1 MHNFMY
7 NNLPTKLKGKIISIL
22 QDLNLSKALV
32 ILRVSFSHRFL
43 KQHPEHKA
51 LHKDLVK
58 FGDDDDK
65 MYDSPAFENSAM
77 SVFNTF
83 DMAIDKMDK
92 NVDETISS
100 LQRAGRMHVKL
111 KNFDTAYFKV
121 SSKIMVYRQHFRR
134 EMIIAERVILILSL
148 NLT

>member
-1 MHNFMY
+1 M
-7 NNLPTKLKGKIISIL
+7 
-22 QDLNLSKALV
+22 LSN
-32 ILRVSFSHRFL
+32 RFL

-51 LHKDLVK
+51 LHKDLAK
-58 FGDDDDK
+58 FADDDDR

-111 KNFDTAYFKV
+111 KNFDTAYFKA
-121 SSKIMVYRQHFRR
+121 SAFLFYF
-134 EMIIAERVILILSL
+134 
-148 NLT
+148 T

>member
-1 MHNFMY
+1 MFDF
-7 NNLPTKLKGKIISIL
+7 I
-22 QDLNLSKALV
+22 
-32 ILRVSFSHRFL
+32 RRFL

-51 LHKDLVK
+51 LHKGLAK

-65 MYDSPAFENSAM
+65 MYESQTFEDSAM
-77 SVFNTF
+77 SVFNTL

-92 NVDETISS
+92 NVDESISS

-121 SSKIMVYRQHFRR
+121 SMYIQFKSFYHCLAKRK
-134 EMIIAERVILILSL
+134 
-148 NLT
+148 